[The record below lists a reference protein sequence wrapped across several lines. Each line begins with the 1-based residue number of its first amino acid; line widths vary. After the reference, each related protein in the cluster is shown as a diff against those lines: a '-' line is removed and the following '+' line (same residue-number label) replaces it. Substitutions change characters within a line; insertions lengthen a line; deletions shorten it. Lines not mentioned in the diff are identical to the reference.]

1 MDDDQKAAEQA
12 PDIRRRRLILYAAA
26 SLALAAVIV
35 AGVLTLSGGTKK
47 PAAKPKLK
55 APVIVERIPL
65 KPVDGS
71 SARGLGELVRRED
84 KDGFRVLAVQLKPS
98 SGDNQA
104 YQLVLTGGEPEKLLG
119 TEVVG
124 KDGAFVGE
132 SPVSATELHS
142 FKRVELRRVTRKPE
156 TAKTVLRGKIPN

>member
-1 MDDDQKAAEQA
+1 MSDEQVAENQA

-26 SLALAAVIV
+26 SVGLAAVIV

-47 PAAKPKLK
+47 PTAKPKLK

-71 SARGLGELVRRED
+71 SARGLGELVRRES
-84 KDGFRVLAVQLKPS
+84 KDGFRVLAVQLKP

-132 SPVSATELHS
+132 APVSAGELHS
-142 FKRVELRRVTRKPE
+142 FKRVELRRVSRDPE